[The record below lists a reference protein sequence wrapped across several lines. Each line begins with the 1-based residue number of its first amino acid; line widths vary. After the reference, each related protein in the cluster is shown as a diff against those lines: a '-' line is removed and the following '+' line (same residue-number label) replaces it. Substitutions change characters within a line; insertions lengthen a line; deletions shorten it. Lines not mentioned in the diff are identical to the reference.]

1 MKNMLSLQLGTLALG
16 AASLT
21 LCAAATTAPASS
33 QSLPAL
39 TAIPVSFV
47 QTVDAKKAKVGDMV
61 TAKTMQVVQL
71 PGGASI
77 SKGSLVEGHVVVAA
91 PFRFDSTPYAH
102 QRASEISIHFDKVR
116 QGDLVIP
123 VNLSVRA
130 IATKM
135 ATADASSPHHLDDT
149 DTLGVITLIGGTE
162 FTPIDKVIKSES
174 GDAIA
179 YNRDGGVFARL
190 MPSSSLGAAPSVRCA
205 GTDTE
210 QSVAIFSPDA
220 CGAYGFGGDYMAQ
233 NGDDGSGTFTLTA
246 RGRSAK
252 LSQGFTALLQVNQ
265 AK

>member
-1 MKNMLSLQLGTLALG
+1 MKSMFSLHFGTLALG
-16 AASLT
+16 TASLT
-21 LCAAATTAPASS
+21 ICAVATTIPTAS

-47 QTVDAKKAKVGDMV
+47 HTVDAKKAKVGDIL
-61 TAKTMQVVQL
+61 TAKTMQAVQL

-77 SKGSLVEGHVVVAA
+77 PKGALVEGHIVAA
-91 PFRFDSTPYAH
+91 EPFRFDTTPYAH
-102 QRASEISIHFDKVR
+102 QKPSEISVHFDRVH

-123 VNLSVRA
+123 VSLSVRA
-130 IATKM
+130 IATAM
-135 ATADASSPHHLDDT
+135 ATAGASSPHHPDDT

-179 YNRDGGVFARL
+179 YNRAGGVFARL
-190 MPSSSLGAAPSVRCA
+190 MPSRSLGAAPSVRCA

-220 CGAYGFGGDYMAQ
+220 CGAYGFGSDYMAQ
-233 NGDDGSGTFTLTA
+233 NGDDGSGTFTLAA
-246 RGRSAK
+246 RGRSVK
-252 LSQGFTALLQVNQ
+252 LSHGSTALLQVNQ